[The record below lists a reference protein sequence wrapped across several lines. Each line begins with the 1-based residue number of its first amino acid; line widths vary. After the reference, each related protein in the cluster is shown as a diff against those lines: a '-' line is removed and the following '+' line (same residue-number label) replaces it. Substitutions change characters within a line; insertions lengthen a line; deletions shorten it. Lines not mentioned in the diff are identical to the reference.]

1 MTRRTVIGVFAH
13 TEQAESALEALR
25 TAGFTADRVSIVA
38 KDTAATAP
46 IEPTADT
53 GLEGAGT
60 GAFLGGF
67 TGGVLGWLA
76 AIGVLAI
83 PGLGPVV
90 AAGALALTLGG
101 MALGAVTGGL
111 IGALVDLGVPEE
123 AALGYQTTV
132 QQGSLLLTVDTPDDA
147 ETTAMLA
154 LLEKH
159 GGADVRAYD
168 APDRVPSTRP

>member
-1 MTRRTVIGVFAH
+1 MARRIVIGVFEH
-13 TEQAESALEALR
+13 LEQAENALAALR
-25 TAGFTADRVSIVA
+25 AAGLTADRVSIVA

-46 IEPTADT
+46 IAPAGDT

-101 MALGAVTGGL
+101 AALGAVTGGL

-123 AALGYQTTV
+123 AALGYHATV
-132 QQGSLLLTVDTPDDA
+132 QQGGLLLAVDTPDDTQA
-147 ETTAMLA
+147 TAALA
-154 LLEKH
+154 LLEQH
-159 GGADVRAYD
+159 GGADVRA
-168 APDRVPSTRP
+168 